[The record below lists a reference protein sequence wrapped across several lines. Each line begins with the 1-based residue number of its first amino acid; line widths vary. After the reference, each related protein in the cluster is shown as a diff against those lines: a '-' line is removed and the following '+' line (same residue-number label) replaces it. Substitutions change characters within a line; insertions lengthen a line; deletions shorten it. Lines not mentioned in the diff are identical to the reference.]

1 MNIMKKR
8 NIFLSMTLVLSLT
21 ACYDLD
27 KSPEGVLSTTVPFT
41 STGEI
46 RNYIDQFYQTG
57 NPKYENPTN
66 TKVNFGDGLRVQDFA
81 AGGGSGI
88 AGLDVQSDNMA
99 ASSVNSRLAG
109 EQSLGNAAQLQ
120 DYTAVRNLNFL
131 LCNLGNC
138 QEKGSAAYNQYVGE
152 AYYFRA
158 WYYYQMFVN
167 YGQLTWINTPLDPNK
182 EAMFLPRDNRTVIA
196 DSILADL
203 DKAVMYLSL
212 QNSSATMRI
221 HKDVARALKSEVALF
236 EGTWEKYHK
245 AKNDKFFDPTVTD
258 EKIRNY
264 FTQAAAAAKEVMD
277 REGVWRIYNTGNP
290 LNDYRKMFQTTDLSD
305 NPEVLWFKKYD
316 GDQIGNNVNRYLNQG
331 GGSVGV
337 TASLVDDYL
346 TRDGKPFVG
355 TAVVEAKKVFG
366 NELQPSLRDPRLA
379 QTVCMPGQILRP
391 DEGPYTVPPLIGSSA
406 YNQNMTG
413 YSLLKHVQID
423 YTGSLDAEFKGA
435 TPAIQFRYAD
445 ILLNYAEA
453 LAELDGAA
461 NAQKIIDALQPLR
474 NRAGMPAVDFD
485 REYNTAA
492 DYPFR
497 NLDKYI
503 QAVRRERRI
512 EKACEGRRLSD
523 ILRWAAAGELIV
535 GQWPKGALFTGSNL
549 ENNPKYAGK
558 LIYDQASGNNLFLTG
573 NPGDALRYIVPTS
586 PAGYKDGWKFNV
598 DRDYLL
604 PIQPAMIERTNKKW
618 VQNPGW

>member
-245 AKNDKFFDPTVTD
+245 AKNDKFFDLTVTD

-366 NELQPSLRDPRLA
+366 KELQPSLRDPRLA